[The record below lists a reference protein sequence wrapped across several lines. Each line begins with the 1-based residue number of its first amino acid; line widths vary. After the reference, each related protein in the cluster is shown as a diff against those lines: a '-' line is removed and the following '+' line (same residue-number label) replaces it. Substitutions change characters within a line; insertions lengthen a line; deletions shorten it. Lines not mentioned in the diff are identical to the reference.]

1 MGCHQNRDTWRF
13 VNAARLHSH
22 EAILDQ
28 IDPANAML
36 ALSSVAPVFSSRT
49 ARLDSQVCSIAGP
62 SIMPTP
68 MGERQLAPSIVP
80 QAPAT
85 AGGPATVQDQSRA
98 AQQKVLQDVNRALE
112 QGAARA
118 SDSQP

>member
-1 MGCHQNRDTWRF
+1 MRALFSLVGLLVVVAVILFIAKKQ
-13 VNAARLHSH
+13 LQ
-22 EAILDQ
+22 AI
-28 IDPANAML
+28 
-36 ALSSVAPVFSSRT
+36 
-49 ARLDSQVCSIAGP
+49 
-62 SIMPTP
+62 
-68 MGERQLAPSIVP
+68 APSIVP
-80 QAPAT
+80 PAPAT

>member
-1 MGCHQNRDTWRF
+1 MRALFSLVGLL
-13 VNAARLHSH
+13 VVVAV
-22 EAILDQ
+22 IL
-28 IDPANAML
+28 
-36 ALSSVAPVFSSRT
+36 F
-49 ARLDSQVCSIAGP
+49 IAKK
-62 SIMPTP
+62 
-68 MGERQLAPSIVP
+68 QLQAVAPSIVP

-118 SDSQP
+118 SDSLP